1 MHVSGDAQDFPDA
14 RQGRWLR
21 SEGAAD
27 QAGHDIGVSVDV
39 YTQSTLNAKLELV
52 NRLEQSLLESF
63 NRVQSETLFRKSLKN
78 KIATL
83 AQLVERLIRNQQV
96 AGSTPAGGSIFS
108 IRYGKMKEV

>member
-1 MHVSGDAQDFPDA
+1 MATEYATEAGSRWPRLVHVSGDAQDFPDA

-63 NRVQSETLFRKSLKN
+63 
-78 KIATL
+78 
-83 AQLVERLIRNQQV
+83 
-96 AGSTPAGGSIFS
+96 
-108 IRYGKMKEV
+108 